1 MIKECLFKN
10 WAYYQ
15 RTVQTDL
22 SFEDWVNSLS
32 NLELIEYI
40 EAALKETGD
49 DN

>member
-1 MIKECLFKN
+1 MIKEYLFDK

-40 EAALKETGD
+40 EAALKGD
-49 DN
+49 GG